1 MRHWFAALLL
11 LVLFVLLLPASR
23 AEAAAR
29 LHGPSGTVLRPGDV
43 VELRWVGLDP
53 GAREV
58 ELELS
63 LDGSRWVRISPELHA
78 LEGRWEWR
86 VPAVSAEHARLR
98 LRCGGEHREEVAAIG
113 ADFRIASPGSLSGAE
128 RRDFLGEWWP
138 ALDTRTYG
146 AVRSGLRDGDRAVLA
161 NVTGHPETDVPA
173 APSLDVPHDDG
184 VLLSAGDDDVLPPPS
199 EGHARSARPVFVP
212 LLN

>member
-1 MRHWFAALLL
+1 MRHWLAALLL
-11 LVLFVLLLPASR
+11 LVLFLPATR

-29 LHGPSGTVLRPGDV
+29 LHAPAGTVLRPGDV
-43 VELRWVGLDP
+43 VELRWDGLDA

-63 LDGSRWVRISPELHA
+63 LDGGRWVRISPEMHA
-78 LEGRWEWR
+78 LVGRWEWR
-86 VPAVSAEHARLR
+86 VPAVSAERARIR
-98 LRCGGEHREEVAAIG
+98 LRCGGERREEVAAVG
-113 ADFRIASPGSLSGAE
+113 EEFRIESPASLSGAE

-138 ALDTRTYG
+138 ALDTRTLG

-161 NVTGHPETDVPA
+161 SATGRTEADVPA
-173 APSLDVPHDDG
+173 APSLEVPRDDG
-184 VLLSAGDDDVLPPPS
+184 VILPAGDDTLPPPA

-212 LLN
+212 LRN